1 MLLRVILVVASTR
14 ALPVEADGPSV
25 GIDEMP
31 IIMPGTPSCLTIP
44 RSDGFAF
51 ADFVGV
57 ATQADSAS
65 CERLPACSLP
75 MMCSV
80 GIGGSGAIPPELGG
94 G

>member
-1 MLLRVILVVASTR
+1 MVASTR

-31 IIMPGTPSCLTIP
+31 VIVPGTPSCLTVP
-44 RSDGFAF
+44 QSDRFAF
-51 ADFVGV
+51 TDFVGV
-57 ATQADSAS
+57 VTQADSTS

-75 MMCSV
+75 TMCSV
-80 GIGGSGAIPPELGG
+80 GIGGSGAIPPEPGG